1 VVALMPEKRAPDEK
15 KEYDPEVYKRLE
27 LVRKQ
32 FQRNAAEQ
40 KKQEAAEKKKAFVS
54 RITNNKIRIGRLSVY
69 IILGV
74 LLVAVI
80 AVVIMSLLSR

>member
-1 VVALMPEKRAPDEK
+1 MPEKKAPDEK

-40 KKQEAAEKKKAFVS
+40 KKQDAAEKKKAFIS
-54 RITNNKIRIGRLSVY
+54 RITGSKIRIGRLIVY
-69 IILGV
+69 IVLGALVLAVIGV
-74 LLVAVI
+74 LILAF
-80 AVVIMSLLSR
+80 LSR

>member
-1 VVALMPEKRAPDEK
+1 MLMPEKKAPEEK

-40 KKQEAAEKKKAFVS
+40 KKQEAAEKRQALIS
-54 RITNNKIRIGRLSVY
+54 RITRNKISIGRLIVY
-69 IILGV
+69 GLLGALV
-74 LLVAVI
+74 LAVI
-80 AVVIMSLLSR
+80 AVLIIAFLSR

>member
-1 VVALMPEKRAPDEK
+1 VVALMPEKKAPDEK

-40 KKQEAAEKKKAFVS
+40 KKQEAAEKKKAFIS
-54 RITNNKIRIGRLSVY
+54 RITGSKIRIGRLIVY
-69 IILGV
+69 IVLGALV
-74 LLVAVI
+74 LAVI
-80 AVVIMSLLSR
+80 AVLILAFLAR

>member
-1 VVALMPEKRAPDEK
+1 MVALMPEKKAPDEK

-40 KKQEAAEKKKAFVS
+40 KKQDAAEKKKAFIS
-54 RITNNKIRIGRLSVY
+54 RITGSKIRIGRLIVY
-69 IILGV
+69 IVLGALVLAVIGV
-74 LLVAVI
+74 LILAF
-80 AVVIMSLLSR
+80 LSR

>member
-1 VVALMPEKRAPDEK
+1 MVALMPEKKAPDEK

-40 KKQEAAEKKKAFVS
+40 KKQDAAEKKKAFIS
-54 RITNNKIRIGRLSVY
+54 RISGSKIRIGRLIVY
-69 IILGV
+69 IVLGALVLAVIGV
-74 LLVAVI
+74 LILAF
-80 AVVIMSLLSR
+80 LSR

>member
-1 VVALMPEKRAPDEK
+1 VFMLMPEKKAPEEK

-40 KKQEAAEKKKAFVS
+40 KKQEAAEKRQALIS
-54 RITNNKIRIGRLSVY
+54 RITRNKISIGRLIVY
-69 IILGV
+69 GLLGALV
-74 LLVAVI
+74 LAVI
-80 AVVIMSLLSR
+80 AVLIIAFLSR

>member
-1 VVALMPEKRAPDEK
+1 MVALMPEKKAPDEK

-40 KKQEAAEKKKAFVS
+40 KKQEASEKKKAFIS
-54 RITNNKIRIGRLSVY
+54 RITGSKIRIGRLIVY
-69 IILGV
+69 IVLGALVLAVIGV
-74 LLVAVI
+74 LILAF
-80 AVVIMSLLSR
+80 LSR

>member
-1 VVALMPEKRAPDEK
+1 MFMLMPEKKAPEEK

-40 KKQEAAEKKKAFVS
+40 KKQEAA
-54 RITNNKIRIGRLSVY
+54 
-69 IILGV
+69 
-74 LLVAVI
+74 
-80 AVVIMSLLSR
+80 